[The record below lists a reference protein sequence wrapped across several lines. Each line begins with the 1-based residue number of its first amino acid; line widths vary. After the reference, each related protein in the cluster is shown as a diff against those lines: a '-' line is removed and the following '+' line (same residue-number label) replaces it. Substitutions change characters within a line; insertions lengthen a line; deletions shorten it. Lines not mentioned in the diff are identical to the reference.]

1 MRTRRAVAVA
11 AAVSTVLLAYYAIS
25 WAQVTP
31 VRERGTDFSASYVA
45 ALLVRGG
52 DGAGLYDQQ
61 AEQSRH
67 LTLLPA
73 GTVIDLPFITPP
85 TTALLALPLTVLD
98 PGTAFRVW
106 SVIELALLAVA
117 VWVAIRAGPWP
128 SRVGRAPRATTVL
141 MATAA
146 GGTYAFLLLGQ
157 IDGIAA
163 LGLAAAYAAW
173 RKGRPAAA
181 GFWLALAFAATKPHL
196 AIGLGIWLVARRDWR
211 ALAGAVAGCAVVAAV
226 SLTLVGPGGLA
237 GFVSALGFA
246 VGNTPGAS
254 TLGIPG
260 LVASWLGGGTV
271 PAAIAVGGSL
281 IALGGCGL
289 LGARSRGNHGAL
301 EASLAGAAALSLV
314 ASPHLLPHDLV
325 ILAPAF
331 AWCAARTAVAEN
343 APWPGL
349 ATIRL
354 IAAWAALGVL
364 TLVDTGNAAPAPP
377 GRLVPVGLLAIGVAA
392 LMIPASRPRVEN
404 PARVALVQSGS
415 GSGAGGST
423 A

>member
-1 MRTRRAVAVA
+1 VRTRRAVAIA

-45 ALLVRGG
+45 ALLLRSGQ
-52 DGAGLYDQQ
+52 GAQLYDHQV
-61 AEQSRH
+61 EQSRH

-73 GTVIDLPFITPP
+73 GTVINLPFITPP
-85 TTALLALPLTVLD
+85 TTALLALPLTALD

-106 SVIELALLAVA
+106 SVIELILLAIA

-128 SRVGRAPRATTVL
+128 SGSGRGPRSATLL

-146 GGTYAFLLLGQ
+146 GGTYALLLLGQ
-157 IDGIAA
+157 IDGVAT
-163 LGLAAAYAAW
+163 LGLAVAYAAW
-173 RKGRPAAA
+173 RKHRPAAA
-181 GFWLALAFAATKPHL
+181 GFWLALGFAATKPHL
-196 AIGLGIWLVARRDWR
+196 AVGLSIWLIARRDWR
-211 ALAGAVAGCAVVAAV
+211 ALGGAAAGCAVVVVV
-226 SLTLVGPGGLA
+226 SLALVGPAGLA

-246 VGNTPGAS
+246 VGNTPSAS

-260 LVASWLGGGTV
+260 LVASWLGSG
-271 PAAIAVGGSL
+271 AAPVVIGVTGSL
-281 IALGGCGL
+281 IALIGCAV
-289 LGARSRGNHGAL
+289 LGVRSRANPGAL
-301 EASLAGAAALSLV
+301 EASLVGAVALSLV

-331 AWCAARTAVAEN
+331 AWCAAHAAAAEA

-349 ATIRL
+349 VSIRM
-354 IAAWAALGVL
+354 IAGWAALGVL

-377 GRLVPVGLLAIGVAA
+377 GRLVPLGLIGIGIAA
-392 LMIPASRPRVEN
+392 LLLRTSGTRVET
-404 PARVALVQSGS
+404 PARVALVQSG
-415 GSGAGGST
+415 GGRGTGGST

>member
-1 MRTRRAVAVA
+1 VRTRRAVAVA

-45 ALLVRGG
+45 ALLLRGG
-52 DGAGLYDQQ
+52 QGAQLYDQQ
-61 AEQSRH
+61 VEQSRH
-67 LTLLPA
+67 LTLLPG
-73 GTVIDLPFITPP
+73 GTVINLPFITPP
-85 TTALLALPLTVLD
+85 TTALLALPLTALD

-106 SVIELALLAVA
+106 SVIELALLGLA

-128 SRVGRAPRATTVL
+128 SSSGRGPRSATFL
-141 MATAA
+141 MAIAA
-146 GGTYAFLLLGQ
+146 GGTYALLLLGQ
-157 IDGIAA
+157 IDGVAA

-173 RKGRPAAA
+173 RKDRAAAA
-181 GFWLALAFAATKPHL
+181 GFWMALGFAATKPHL
-196 AIGLGIWLVARRDWR
+196 AVGLGIWLIARRDWR
-211 ALAGAVAGCAVVAAV
+211 ALAGAAAGCAVVAAV
-226 SLTLVGPGGLA
+226 SMALVGPAGLA

-246 VGNTPGAS
+246 VGNTPAAS

-260 LVASWLGGGTV
+260 LVASWLGGGT
-271 PAAIAVGGSL
+271 AAVVIGVAGSL
-281 IALGGCGL
+281 IALMGCAV
-289 LGARSRGNHGAL
+289 LGARSRANPGAF

-331 AWCAARTAVAEN
+331 AWCAARAAADT

-349 ATIRL
+349 LSIRV

-377 GRLVPVGLLAIGVAA
+377 GRLVPLGLIAIGVAT
-392 LMIPASRPRVEN
+392 LLFQASGTRAAT
-404 PARVALVQSGS
+404 PARIGLAQSGS
-415 GSGAGGST
+415 GRGAGGST

>member
-1 MRTRRAVAVA
+1 VRTHTAVAVA
-11 AAVSTVLLAYYAIS
+11 AAVSTLLLAYYAIS

-45 ALLVRGG
+45 ALLLRSG
-52 DGAGLYDQQ
+52 DGADLYNQR
-61 AEQSRH
+61 AEHSRH
-67 LTLLPA
+67 LNLLPA

-106 SVIELALLAVA
+106 SVIELVLLALA

-128 SRVGRAPRATTVL
+128 SRSGRSVRAATLV
-141 MATAA
+141 MAIAA

-157 IDGIAA
+157 IDGITA
-163 LGLAAAYAAW
+163 LGLAAAYSAW
-173 RKGRPAAA
+173 RRDRPAVA

-211 ALAGAVAGCAVVAAV
+211 ALAGAAAGSAVVAAV
-226 SLTLVGPGGLA
+226 SLALVGPAGLA
-237 GFVSALGFA
+237 GFASALGFA

-260 LVASWLGGGTV
+260 LVASWLGSGTV
-271 PAAIAVGGSL
+271 PAATGITGSL
-281 IALGGCGL
+281 IALGGCWV
-289 LGARSRGNHGAL
+289 LGSRSRGNVGAL

-331 AWCAARTAVAEN
+331 AWCAARAAAAER
-343 APWPGL
+343 APWPGQVS
-349 ATIRL
+349 IRL
-354 IAAWAALGVL
+354 IAAWAMLGVL

-377 GRLVPVGLLAIGVAA
+377 GRLVPVGLLGIGIAA
-392 LMIPASRPRVEN
+392 LMIPASRARVEN
-404 PARVALVQSGS
+404 PARVALAQSGS
-415 GSGAGGST
+415 GRGAGGST

>member
-1 MRTRRAVAVA
+1 VRTRRAVAVA

-45 ALLVRGG
+45 ALLLRSG
-52 DGAGLYDQQ
+52 DGAELYDQQ
-61 AEQSRH
+61 AEHARH
-67 LTLLPA
+67 LALVPA

-106 SVIELALLAVA
+106 SVIELVLLALA

-128 SRVGRAPRATTVL
+128 SPVSRAPRAATVL
-141 MATAA
+141 MALAA

-163 LGLAAAYAAW
+163 LGLAVAYAAW
-173 RKGRPAAA
+173 RKDRPALA

-196 AIGLGIWLVARRDWR
+196 AIGLGIWLIARRDWR
-211 ALAGAVAGCAVVAAV
+211 ALAGAAGGCAVVAVV
-226 SLTLVGPGGLA
+226 SLALVGPAGLGGFA
-237 GFVSALGFA
+237 SALGFA

-260 LVASWLGGGTV
+260 LAASWLGGGTL
-271 PAAIAVGGSL
+271 AVVIGEVG
-281 IALGGCGL
+281 ALVALAGCGV
-289 LGARSRGNHGAL
+289 LGARSRGNRGAL

-325 ILAPAF
+325 ILAPVF
-331 AWCAARTAVAEN
+331 AWCAARAAASEPST
-343 APWPGL
+343 WPGL
-349 ATIRL
+349 VTIRV
-354 IAAWAALGVL
+354 IAAWALLGVL

-377 GRLVPVGLLAIGVAA
+377 GRLVPLGLLGIGVAT
-392 LMIPASRPRVEN
+392 LMIPTSRTCAGS
-404 PARVALVQSGS
+404 PARAVLAQSG
-415 GSGAGGST
+415 GGRGAGGST